1 MLQNKMNLT
10 QWLIDKTDWIL
21 GIITNSLRKNK
32 HTSYPQSDESDWS
45 ASLTHDLLSPTN
57 FWNGSLW
64 KCGNLSQA
72 WRFYFV
78 FVFPHCTV
86 QYQGAVVLMNPKCHS
101 PVESCYGDKFYI
113 FSSSPSCMQHRFSIW
128 HIPCIVMHVPWQSL
142 SVVHRFQFIWGWSWS
157 SSTKYVCTTMHLNI
171 QMPQTRLLFL
181 HTSFPL
187 QLPFNILTEIDRC
200 LLPAA
205 AAAIDVC

>member
-1 MLQNKMNLT
+1 M

-21 GIITNSLRKNK
+21 GIFTNSLRKNK

-101 PVESCYGDKFYI
+101 PVESCFGDTNSTSFLLHHHACSTDSVYGTYLA
-113 FSSSPSCMQHRFSIW
+113 SSCMCPDNPFQLCTDFNSSEAGLDHLVQNMYALLCTSISRC
-128 HIPCIVMHVPWQSL
+128 HKPDCGFFTP
-142 SVVHRFQFIWGWSWS
+142 
-157 SSTKYVCTTMHLNI
+157 
-171 QMPQTRLLFL
+171 LFL
-181 HTSFPL
+181 SSCHSTFS
-187 QLPFNILTEIDRC
+187 QR
-200 LLPAA
+200 
-205 AAAIDVC
+205 